1 MPDRFLIKVA
11 APMTAL
17 SLLLLGVG
25 AAAAWTVHRQ
35 QIVTSNLIAREVE
48 GMLAAHDFYIGMR
61 DVRHTIKYAKS
72 RDEDYQQAISRL
84 RQTTGERLKTAEA
97 LARTEHQKSL
107 IATID
112 TVYRG
117 FWEEFDRINR
127 PDFSGDHEAALLKLA
142 TQQAT
147 TEIRESGEQY
157 IDANR
162 EFVERT
168 NEASQVTSMQLGWS
182 FLLLGV
188 CGGAGGLI
196 GGVAIT
202 RAISRSIVQLE
213 VSVRSAEGKLHPVAG
228 PVRIS
233 RYSGFRELETS
244 LGRIESQISD
254 LVERLQRSETEV
266 LRNEQLAAV
275 GQLAAG
281 IAHEFRNPL
290 MPIKMLVQAALERG
304 DARGLSGRQLEV
316 VEEEI
321 ERLERS
327 IDVFLEFARPVSP
340 EKCEFDVVG
349 VIDQALELV
358 TARAAKQ
365 AVGFRRRLPEAPVP
379 VVADIGQIRQV
390 LLNLLL
396 NALDAMPEGGEASV
410 AVRRLASD
418 EAPNLVP
425 FVPWCE
431 IRIGDS
437 GPGLSE
443 KVLANAFE
451 PFVTTKETGTGLGL
465 SICRRIISAHGGEIS
480 ARNLPHG
487 GAEFRVRLPC
497 ISVAAVPEPASDALI
512 KIA

>member
-1 MPDRFLIKVA
+1 MPDRFLIKLA

-25 AAAAWTVHRQ
+25 AGAAWTVHRQ
-35 QIVTSNLIAREVE
+35 QVVTSNLIAREVE

-61 DVRHTIKYAKS
+61 DVRHTIKYGKS
-72 RDEDYQQAISRL
+72 RDEQYQQAITRL
-84 RQTTGERLKTAEA
+84 RQTTGERLKAAES
-97 LARTEHQKSL
+97 LARTDHQKSL

-127 PDFSGDHEAALLKLA
+127 SDFAGDREAALLKLA

-147 TEIRESGEQY
+147 SEIRESGEQY

-168 NEASQVTSMQLGWS
+168 NAASQVTSMQLGWS
-182 FLLLGV
+182 FLLLGL

-213 VSVRSAEGKLHPVAG
+213 VSVRSAEGKLHPVGG

-244 LGRIESQISD
+244 LEWIESQISD

-304 DARGLSGRQLEV
+304 DARGLAGRQLEV

-340 EKCEFDVVG
+340 EKVEFDVVG
-349 VIDQALELV
+349 VIEQALELV
-358 TARAAKQ
+358 AARAAKQ
-365 AVGFRRRLPEAPVP
+365 AVGFRRRFPEAPVP
-379 VVADIGQIRQV
+379 VVADVGQVRQV

-418 EAPNLVP
+418 EAPVSFP

-497 ISVAAVPEPASDALI
+497 ISVAAVPEPASDSLI
-512 KIA
+512 TIA